1 MQVTSVGI
9 AWLRPD
15 FCKDTNVPEI
25 HCFVKTISDFVRGVN
40 GR

>member
-1 MQVTSVGI
+1 MQVTSAGI